1 MEEQKIIKG
10 GSFLIE
16 DIMPE
21 EIFTPE
27 DYTEEHEMIAKTTWD
42 FIQNE
47 VLPHAE
53 EIEHKDFALVVKLL
67 KQAGELGL
75 LGADVPEEYGG
86 IGLDKISS
94 SLITENFS
102 KAGSFALSHGAHVG
116 IGTLPIVFFGNEEQR
131 KKYLPKLA
139 TGEWIAA
146 YALTEPTSGSD
157 ALGAKTTA
165 VLSEDGK
172 YYILNGTKQFITNAG
187 FADLFVVYAKVDGD
201 KFSAFIVERTYPG
214 VSVGPEEKKMGIR
227 GSSTRPL
234 ILEDAKV
241 PVENLLGEVGRG
253 HVIAFNI
260 LNIGRYKLGIGT
272 VGSSKRVLEVAV
284 KYAKERKQFKLP
296 IAKFGLIKEKVAEM
310 NISTYVNESMNYRT
324 GGLIETI
331 LNSLK
336 GVKEDEG
343 KKVAAGIAEYAIEA
357 SINKV
362 YGSESFDFIID
373 HGVQIHGG
381 YGFIEEYEVERYYRD
396 SRINRIFE
404 GTNEINRLLIPGTL
418 LKKAFKG
425 ELPLLKAAENLTKEL
440 MGMMPQEIDDTPLSQ
455 EKQILSQAKKIALM
469 VAGLAVQ
476 KYQQQIEKEQEILAI
491 VADMII
497 ELYAM
502 ESIILRTLKSINKVG
517 LEKAQNK
524 LDMTQVY
531 IQEAFERISY
541 WAKTG
546 LASMED
552 GDMLRTQLSIL
563 KKLTRYNPIN
573 TIALKRQIAERVLEA
588 EKYLA

>member
-16 DIMPE
+16 DVMPE

-27 DYTEEHEMIAKTTWD
+27 DFTEEHEMIAKTTWD

-47 VLPHAE
+47 VLPHVE

-146 YALTEPTSGSD
+146 YALTEPSSGSD

-172 YYILNGTKQFITNAG
+172 YYILNGTKQYITNAG

-234 ILEDAKV
+234 ILEDVKV

-260 LNIGRYKLGIGT
+260 LNIGRYKLGVGT
-272 VGSSKRVLEVAV
+272 VGSSKRVIEVAT

-296 IAKFGLIKEKVAEM
+296 IAKFGLIKEKIAEM

-455 EKQILSQAKKIALM
+455 EKQMLAQAKKIALM

-502 ESIILRTLKSINKVG
+502 ESIILRTLKAINKVG

-546 LASMED
+546 LASMEA

-573 TIALKRQIAERVLEA
+573 IIALKRQIAERVIEA